1 MATEI
6 LLNDGGAPA
15 RILPFTAGEATT
27 AGHLVCASGGTA
39 GEVMMASSGASDGI
53 GFMFVDTAA
62 SGNMG
67 SVITGKGVILNL
79 ACTGAVAAG
88 NHLVAGA
95 TAAALG
101 TGFLQSGTTSDT
113 VYAIALGALAS
124 DTGFVKAITL

>member
-39 GEVMMASSGASDGI
+39 GEVMMALSGSSDGI

-79 ACTGAVAAG
+79 ACTGAVSAG
-88 NHLVAGA
+88 DSLTAGA

-101 TGFLQSGTTSDT
+101 TGYLQAQAATDT
-113 VYAIALGALAS
+113 VYAVALGALAS
-124 DTGFVKAITL
+124 GTGYVKAITL

>member
-39 GEVMMASSGASDGI
+39 GEVMMALSGSSDGI

-88 NHLVAGA
+88 DSLTAGA

-101 TGFLQSGTTSDT
+101 TGYLQAQAGTDT
-113 VYAIALGALAS
+113 VYAVALGALAS
-124 DTGFVKAITL
+124 DTGYVKAITL